1 MRLSPTHLRRYKDI
15 VLLFLR
21 HGRGDLAR
29 QIQQGRAEFGAEGDI
44 EEREGSGH
52 GAASKEPE
60 QLAADLERMGPTFV
74 KIGQILS
81 GRPDLLP
88 ARYREALARLQ
99 DKVAPFPVEEVES
112 ILFSELGV
120 RVSKA
125 FAHFERTPLAAAS
138 LGQVHRATM
147 RDGREVVVKV
157 QRPGIRAVIATDF
170 EVLHDVASLLDRHTE
185 AGRLYHFSELVE
197 EFGRTLRDEL
207 NYEREADHM
216 RRIGRSLA
224 EFPRL
229 HVPQP
234 VSDYCSPL
242 VLTMEHAPGRKITR
256 LGPLARIDLD
266 GAGLADELLR
276 AYLKQVLVDGLFH
289 ADPHPGNIF
298 VTGENHLA
306 LLDFGMVGRL
316 TPLLREQLLQLLMA
330 INEGR
335 GEAAAEVLAELGA
348 CDAKASPADTQALA
362 RSVAAV
368 VARQPEADLQD
379 RAVGRAL
386 LMLDHEARLH
396 RLHPPPE
403 LSLLGKTLLQLDEVG
418 RTLDPNFK
426 PAESIKRHLGE
437 ILAARI
443 RSDLTRGNLFSTLLE
458 AKNFAAGLPGR
469 LNRVMENLG
478 RREFELTVKSPETD
492 ELLAGMQ
499 KIANRI
505 SAGLVLAALIVGAA
519 LLMRVDTEFRVWGY
533 PGLAMLCF
541 AAAAA
546 GGGWLVI
553 ATFWSDSRDE
563 TRRRR
568 VKG

>member
-1 MRLSPTHLRRYKDI
+1 MRLSPIHLRRYKDI
-15 VLLFLR
+15 ALVLFKY
-21 HGRGDLAR
+21 GRGDLAR
-29 QIQQGRAEFGAEGDI
+29 HIRRSHDDLDAPDGE
-44 EEREGSGH
+44 
-52 GAASKEPE
+52 AAPADSADDPRPE
-60 QLAADLERMGPTFV
+60 QLAGDLERMGPTFV
-74 KIGQILS
+74 KIGQILA

-88 ARYREALARLQ
+88 ANYREALARLQ
-99 DKVAPFPVEEVES
+99 DKVAPFAAEEVES
-112 ILFSELGV
+112 ILFNELGV

-125 FAHFERTPLAAAS
+125 FAHFERVPLAAAS

-170 EVLHDVASLLDRHTE
+170 EVLADVAALLEKRTE
-185 AGRLYHFSELVE
+185 AGRIYRFTELVE
-197 EFGRTLRDEL
+197 QFRRTLRDEL
-207 NYEREADHM
+207 NYEQEASHM
-216 RRIGRSLA
+216 RQIGRSLA

-234 VSDYCSPL
+234 VPDYCSSL
-242 VLTMEHAPGRKITR
+242 VLTMAHAPGRKITA
-256 LGPLARIDLD
+256 LSPLARIDLD

-298 VTGENHLA
+298 ITDQNHLA
-306 LLDFGMVGRL
+306 LLDFGMVGRV
-316 TPLLREQLLQLLMA
+316 TPALREQLLKLLMA

-335 GEAAAEVLAELGA
+335 GEDAAEVLGA
-348 CDAKASPADTQALA
+348 MGETTEAIDTHSLA
-362 RSVAAV
+362 RSVATV
-368 VARQPEADLQD
+368 VARQPQADLQD
-379 RAVGRAL
+379 HAVGRAL
-386 LMLDHEARLH
+386 LMLDYHARQH

-418 RTLDPNFK
+418 RTLDPSFK
-426 PAESIKRHLGE
+426 PGDSIRRHLGE

-443 RSDLTRGNLFSTLLE
+443 RDDLTRGNLFGTLLE

-478 RREFELTVKSPETD
+478 RRDFELTVKSPETD
-492 ELLAGMQ
+492 QLLAGMR

-505 SAGLVLAALIVGAA
+505 SAGIVLAALIVGAA
-519 LLMRVDTEFRVWGY
+519 LLMRVETDFRVLGY

-541 AAAAA
+541 AGAGA
-546 GGGWLVI
+546 GGVWLVV
-553 ATFWSDSRDE
+553 ATFLSDARDPE
-563 TRRRR
+563 RRPRE
-568 VKG
+568 

>member
-1 MRLSPTHLRRYKDI
+1 MRLSPAHLRRYKDI
-15 VLLFLR
+15 ALLFLR

-29 QIQQGRAEFGAEGDI
+29 RIHEEDGGLGGVDRDAEEPRRERSGP
-44 EEREGSGH
+44 EE
-52 GAASKEPE
+52 
-60 QLAADLERMGPTFV
+60 LAQDLERMGPTFV
-74 KIGQILS
+74 KVGQILS

-88 ARYREALARLQ
+88 APHREALSRLQ
-99 DKVAPFPVEEVES
+99 DKVAPFPVEEVEA

-170 EVLHDVASLLDRHTE
+170 EVLADVAALLDRHTE

-197 EFGRTLRDEL
+197 QFRRTLRDEL
-207 NYEREADHM
+207 NYEREAAHM
-216 RRIGRSLA
+216 RQIGRSLA

-234 VSDYCSPL
+234 VNDYCSPL
-242 VLTMEHAPGRKITR
+242 VLTMQHAPGRKITR
-256 LGPLARIDLD
+256 LSPLARIDLD

-306 LLDFGMVGRL
+306 LLDFGMVGRV
-316 TPLLREQLLQLLMA
+316 TPQLREQLLQLLMA

-335 GEAAAEVLAELGA
+335 GEEAAEVLAAMGA
-348 CDAKASPADTQALA
+348 GEAGGAGPDTQALA
-362 RSVAAV
+362 RAVASVV
-368 VARQPEADLQD
+368 VRQPEADLRD

-386 LMLDHEARLH
+386 LLLDHEARLH
-396 RLHPPPE
+396 RLHPPSE

-418 RTLDPNFK
+418 RTLDPDFR
-426 PAESIKRHLGE
+426 PAESIRRHLGE
-437 ILAARI
+437 IMAARI
-443 RSDLTRGNLFSTLLE
+443 RSDLTRGNLFGTLLE

-478 RREFELTVKSPETD
+478 RRDFELTVRSPETD
-492 ELLAGMQ
+492 ELLAGMR

-519 LLMRVDTEFRVWGY
+519 LLMRVDTAFRLWGY
-533 PGLAMLCF
+533 PGLAMVCF

-546 GGGWLVI
+546 GGGWLVVT
-553 ATFWSDSRDE
+553 TFWSDSRDE

-568 VKG
+568 AGRG

>member
-1 MRLSPTHLRRYKDI
+1 MRLSPAHLRRYKDI
-15 VLLFLR
+15 ALLFLKY
-21 HGRGDLAR
+21 GRGDLAR
-29 QIQQGRAEFGAEGDI
+29 QIHEGDDELAAAGAEAGD
-44 EEREGSGH
+44 
-52 GAASKEPE
+52 ASRQASDASPE
-60 QLAADLERMGPTFV
+60 HLAQDLERMGPTFV
-74 KIGQILS
+74 KVGQILS

-88 ARYREALARLQ
+88 ARHRDALSRLQ
-99 DKVAPFPVEEVES
+99 DKVTPFPVEEVEA
-112 ILFSELGV
+112 ILFQELGV

-125 FAHFERTPLAAAS
+125 FAQFDRTPLAAAS

-170 EVLHDVASLLDRHTE
+170 EVLADVAALLDRHTE
-185 AGRLYHFSELVE
+185 AGRLYHFAELVE
-197 EFGRTLRDEL
+197 QFRRTLRDEL

-234 VSDYCSPL
+234 VADFCSPL
-242 VLTMEHAPGRKITR
+242 ILTMEHAPGRKITR

-266 GAGLADELLR
+266 GAGLADELLQ

-298 VTGENHLA
+298 VTDQNHLA
-306 LLDFGMVGRL
+306 LLDFGMVGRV
-316 TPLLREQLLQLLMA
+316 TPALREQLLRLLMA

-335 GEAAAEVLAELGA
+335 GEEAAEVLAGMGSTETA
-348 CDAKASPADTQALA
+348 REAADKQALA
-362 RSVAAV
+362 RAVASV

-386 LMLDHEARLH
+386 LMLDHQARLH

-418 RTLDPNFK
+418 RTLDPNFR

-437 ILAARI
+437 IMTARI
-443 RSDLTRGNLFSTLLE
+443 RSDLTRGNLFGTLLE
-458 AKNFAAGLPGR
+458 AKNFAAGLPAR

-478 RREFELTVKSPETD
+478 RRDFELTVRSPETD
-492 ELLAGMQ
+492 EILAGMR

-519 LLMRVDTEFRVWGY
+519 LLMRVETEFRLWGY
-533 PGLAMLCF
+533 PGLAMVCF

-568 VKG
+568 G